1 MARTCILAVLATC
14 VAVSPAAAQDI
25 HSGWRFRW
33 QNGQV
38 LYYRVDHHTNVSETV
53 SGNKVETTSKLALI
67 KRWEVTAVDV
77 QGVATL
83 KLSVTAMR
91 HEQSRPNGET
101 LLFDSAK
108 PDKSTP
114 ELREQMGKFIGQTLA
129 VLRVDPM
136 GRVVA
141 VQQGSAAKY
150 ESEPPFVV
158 RLPGKAVTVNQAW
171 ERTYEVTLEP
181 PLGAGEK
188 FAASQ
193 RYHLTK
199 ADDQLATVRLTT
211 QFKNQPESVADRIPL
226 LQNQPEGEIV
236 FNIAAGRLES
246 ANLRIDQQLDG
257 HQGEGSSYHFTST
270 YREVYVPSQTKQQ

>member
-1 MARTCILAVLATC
+1 MARTWIFAVLATC

-25 HSGWRFRW
+25 QYGWRFRW
-33 QNGQV
+33 QPGQI

-53 SGNKVETTSKLALI
+53 SGNKVETMSKLALI
-67 KRWEVTAVDV
+67 KRWEVTAVDP

-91 HEQSRPNGET
+91 HEQSRPNGGT

-108 PDKSTP
+108 LDKSTP
-114 ELREQMGKFIGQTLA
+114 ELREQMSKFIGQTLA
-129 VLRVDPM
+129 VLRVDSA
-136 GRVVA
+136 GRVIA

-150 ESEPPFVV
+150 ESEPPFAL
-158 RLPGKAVTVNQAW
+158 RLPGKAVTANQAW

-181 PLGAGEK
+181 PVGTGEK
-188 FAASQ
+188 FAANQ
-193 RYHLTK
+193 RYNLTK
-199 ADDQLATVRLTT
+199 ADDKLATIRLTT
-211 QFKNQPESVADRIPL
+211 QLKNQPENVADRIPL
-226 LQNQPEGEIV
+226 LQNQPQGEIV

-270 YREVYVPSQTKQQ
+270 YREVYVPAK

>member
-1 MARTCILAVLATC
+1 MTRTCILAVLATC
-14 VAVSPAAAQDI
+14 VAVSPAAAQEN
-25 HSGWRFRW
+25 GWRFRW
-33 QNGQV
+33 QAGQI

-53 SGNKVETTSKLALI
+53 TGNKVETMSKLALI
-67 KRWEVTAVDV
+67 KRWEVTAVDP

-114 ELREQMGKFIGQTLA
+114 ELREQMSKFIGQTLA
-129 VLRVDPM
+129 VLRVDNV

-150 ESEPPFVV
+150 ESEPPFVL
-158 RLPGKAVTVNQAW
+158 RLPAEPVKLNHAW

-181 PLGAGEK
+181 PLGTGEK
-188 FAASQ
+188 FPATQ

-199 ADDQLATVRLTT
+199 ADDKLATMRLTT
-211 QFKNQPESVADRIPL
+211 QFKNQPENAADRIPL
-226 LQNQPEGEIV
+226 LQNQPQGEIV

-257 HQGEGSSYHFTST
+257 HQGEGSSYHFTSM
-270 YREVYVPSQTKQQ
+270 YREVYVPTQTK